1 MRQIALIVFAIILPT
16 AVMAQGVND
25 PSTPNRGVIV
35 VNPSRPSTTTATP
48 NIPSTIQAPVTRGG
62 RAQPYHGRR
71 TRTSGSGRY

>member
-1 MRQIALIVFAIILPT
+1 MKQITLIAFAIIMPT

-35 VNPSRPSTTTATP
+35 VNPPQPSRSTATP

-71 TRTSGSGRY
+71 TRTSGSSRY